1 MQAQLTALIADDEPL
16 ARAHLRRQLE
26 AHQVKVIGEAGDAP
40 ETLRLAE
47 DLKPDLLFLDIRM
60 PGVSGLDLASALPHL
75 DKPPLVVFVTGYSE
89 HAVGAFE
96 RDALDY
102 LLKPIAADRLLLT
115 LSRARTRLADRRA
128 RRKTAERTDET
139 AAVAAVIQPARSP
152 LRRLPVRGDYAVRLI
167 RVSDII
173 CIVARDKR
181 VYVQTTEGEHR
192 TYYTLTQLES
202 LLPPDSFLRIH
213 DSCIANLDL
222 AEEILL
228 LGNHSYE
235 LRLTD
240 KRLLPVGRSRYTELQ
255 KRLGIVSSA

>member
-1 MQAQLTALIADDEPL
+1 MQAPLTALIADDEPL
-16 ARAHLRRQLE
+16 ARAHLRRQLD
-26 AHQVKVIGEAGDAP
+26 AHQVKVIGEAGDAA
-40 ETLRLAE
+40 ETLRLTE
-47 DLKPDLLFLDIRM
+47 ELKPDLLFLDIRM
-60 PGVSGLDLASALPHL
+60 PGISGLDLASALPHL
-75 DKPPLVVFVTGYSE
+75 EKPPLVVFVTGYSE

-102 LLKPIAADRLLLT
+102 LLKPISADRLLLT
-115 LSRARTRLADRRA
+115 LSRARARLADRRA
-128 RRKTAERTDET
+128 RRKTEQEAETDEAVT
-139 AAVAAVIQPARSP
+139 AVRAARSP

-167 RVSDII
+167 RVSDIV

-181 VYVQTTEGEHR
+181 VYVQTAEGEHR
-192 TYYTLTQLES
+192 AYYTLTQLES

-240 KRLLPVGRSRYTELQ
+240 KRLLPVGRSRYPELQ
-255 KRLGIVSSA
+255 KRLGILSSA